1 MRRVGACRA
10 TGGDDAIT
18 WKPSVEATARIQLE
32 KSGFAGRTGAPINLG
47 ASPGGRRSPTR
58 SPGALPQCG
67 ENAKTGAWRTD
78 GPPAA
83 GPIGQSASSP
93 SLGPIRQRP
102 ADVSQPPAAAGGG
115 DVREALRLQYAAILS
130 IAEAVRARPPP
141 AEALLPRR
149 LGEDAVATHLRSEV
163 AHLRYTVSRQNG
175 ELAWQ
180 QVDIPSPPHPSLP
193 SPSFLF
199 LPAPSP
205 SWPFSPGRYYA
216 ASRGNGKCWSR
227 AAVAATAAATAAT
240 AAATAAAAAAATA
253 TTTAAATA
261 ATAATAAATAAT
273 AAAAAAAAAAAG
285 TATKA
290 AATGTAAKAA
300 ATTGAAEAA
309 ATTGAAKATTAA
321 AATAAS
327 TAAATVAAATA
338 AAAAAAARSISD

>member
-240 AAATAAAAAAATA
+240 AAAIAAAADDPGAGASPRGLTSPPRPCWWQTRSTA
-253 TTTAAATA
+253 SASQ
-261 ATAATAAATAAT
+261 
-273 AAAAAAAAAAAG
+273 
-285 TATKA
+285 
-290 AATGTAAKAA
+290 ATGAPPPPSTRPLSRAPSLEALPPSPEPSP
-300 ATTGAAEAA
+300 GAFSELF
-309 ATTGAAKATTAA
+309 
-321 AATAAS
+321 
-327 TAAATVAAATA
+327 
-338 AAAAAAARSISD
+338 